1 MTNRSPDTALPAPSL
16 KSWLIVSTAGFFYF
30 FQLVLQSLPSVIRDG
45 LVVDFS
51 LSQAGFGG
59 LSSSFYYPYILLQ
72 VPAGLLALRFGA
84 RKLLLAG
91 ITLCALSSFV
101 TAFSREFIWVEIAR
115 TLTGLGSAPTFVCT
129 MVLATRWF
137 PPAMLAILIS
147 LIETLG
153 MLGPALGQEI
163 LGWIVQTAGWRT
175 GMMVCGWFGVL
186 LFVLI
191 LIFVRNSLNPEQ
203 PGRPSAPFPS
213 ILALARMLLSA
224 RLVMVGLVGG
234 MIYSAGL
241 AFAMLWGVSFFQRH
255 MSLFEASFCA
265 SFFSWG
271 IVIGLPAFGWA
282 CDRLTGPLPLLAF
295 GAVVTGASVA
305 LILYGPASYA
315 IFAVGMFF
323 CGIANGSYT
332 LTFVVVASTV
342 PREYTSAAFG
352 LANMA
357 ILAVGGLFFQ
367 PLIGILARLR
377 GLDTPDADSLSVL
390 IWAQGVAMLLLIV
403 LILRRRDPA
412 RSSWQAA

>member
-191 LIFVRNSLNPEQ
+191 LIFVRNSPNPEQ

-213 ILALARMLLSA
+213 GSPLS
-224 RLVMVGLVGG
+224 
-234 MIYSAGL
+234 
-241 AFAMLWGVSFFQRH
+241 
-255 MSLFEASFCA
+255 
-265 SFFSWG
+265 
-271 IVIGLPAFGWA
+271 
-282 CDRLTGPLPLLAF
+282 D
-295 GAVVTGASVA
+295 
-305 LILYGPASYA
+305 GPA
-315 IFAVGMFF
+315 
-323 CGIANGSYT
+323 
-332 LTFVVVASTV
+332 
-342 PREYTSAAFG
+342 
-352 LANMA
+352 
-357 ILAVGGLFFQ
+357 
-367 PLIGILARLR
+367 IG
-377 GLDTPDADSLSVL
+377 
-390 IWAQGVAMLLLIV
+390 
-403 LILRRRDPA
+403 
-412 RSSWQAA
+412 